1 MKEYLNNG
9 REMIILALKQ
19 ISQPDKKRVEVVL

>member
-9 REMIILALKQ
+9 REMITLKQ